1 MAMTVQGHEDSPS
14 ADASEGHVMHSISP
28 LIAQVFDDRH
38 GNRRRATRD
47 EDGYRLRFES
57 KSRVSQ
63 RRSK

>member
-1 MAMTVQGHEDSPS
+1 MP
-14 ADASEGHVMHSISP
+14 SISP

-57 KSRVSQ
+57 KSRVSR